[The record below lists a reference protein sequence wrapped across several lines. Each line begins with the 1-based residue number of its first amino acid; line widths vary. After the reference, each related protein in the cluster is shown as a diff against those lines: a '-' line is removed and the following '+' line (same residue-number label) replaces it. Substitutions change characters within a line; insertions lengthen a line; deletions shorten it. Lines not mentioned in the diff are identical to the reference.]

1 MVWQLR
7 VRYAD
12 GTEQVLRSYANR
24 ETALLN
30 VDSIYSQGYPLHLA
44 YIVRGIETEVAAA

>member
-7 VRYAD
+7 VRYAN
-12 GTEQVLRSYANR
+12 GTEQVLRSYTNR

-30 VDSIYSQGYPLHLA
+30 VDALYSQGYPLHIA
-44 YIVRGIETEVAAA
+44 YIVRGVETDAATV